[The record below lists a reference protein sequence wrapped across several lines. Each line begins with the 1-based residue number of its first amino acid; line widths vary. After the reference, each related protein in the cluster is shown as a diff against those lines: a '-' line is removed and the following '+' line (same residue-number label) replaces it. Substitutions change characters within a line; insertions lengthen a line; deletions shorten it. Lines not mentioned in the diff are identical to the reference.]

1 MPTPPSPAVERIG
14 PFMIERRLFAS
25 GISEAF
31 MVRDESRPNTR
42 LVLKRNLVATENR
55 MAAEDMLRSEV
66 EYLARLRHPNI
77 VRIFP
82 FKPHG
87 TGAKGKVYLARD
99 SDQDDS
105 AWFFVMEHIAGG
117 GLEEHAARIKTFPL
131 GWRLE
136 LFYQIVVVVDYMHR
150 LRLAHGDLKP
160 SNLLFR
166 APPAANALPRPVLI
180 DFGSV
185 SPADHLRRPS
195 GTLRYAPPEMLEVIN
210 RPDISTDHVIPWKAD
225 IWALGALLFEIVTGR
240 PLINEQDKTKA
251 TTSTMRGE
259 FDDIRQI
266 DPTVPSKLARLV
278 NFMISK
284 QVSDRPPTGKVIEIL
299 EQQIIAPPYIDAT
312 A

>member
-1 MPTPPSPAVERIG
+1 MAPPASVQRIG
-14 PFMIERRLFAS
+14 PFTVEQRLFAS

-31 MVRDESRPNTR
+31 LVRDPERPDVR
-42 LVLKRNLVATENR
+42 LVLKRNLATGDRHAN
-55 MAAEDMLRSEV
+55 EDMLRFEV
-66 EYLARLRHPNI
+66 EHLARLRHPGV

-87 TGAKGKVYLARD
+87 VGAKGKVYLARE
-99 SDQDDS
+99 SDQDD
-105 AWFFVMEHIAGG
+105 APWFFVMEYIGG
-117 GLEEHAARIKTFPL
+117 GPLEAHAAQIKTFPL

-136 LFYQIVVVVDYMHR
+136 LFYQLVIVVDYMHK
-150 LRLAHGDLKP
+150 LKLAHCDLKP
-160 SNLLFR
+160 GNLLFR
-166 APPAANALPRPVLI
+166 APPAPHLLPRPVLI

-185 SPADHLRRPS
+185 SPADRLRRVS
-195 GTLRYAPPEMLEVIN
+195 GTLRYAPPEIIEAIN
-210 RPDISTDHVIPWKAD
+210 RPDISTDHVLPWKAD

-259 FDDIRQI
+259 FDDIQKV
-266 DPTVPSKLARLV
+266 DPSVPRKLARLV

-284 QVSDRPPTGKVIEIL
+284 DMADRPPTSKIVEIL
-299 EQQIIAPPYIDAT
+299 EQQILAPPYITAT